1 MIGLGV
7 GAGRIQEPAIITIT
21 NYQINDGNSL
31 FLAHLAG
38 DDVALKL
45 LTRKLELI

>member
-21 NYQINDGNSL
+21 NYQIGNSL

-38 DDVALKL
+38 DDVALN
-45 LTRKLELI
+45 